1 MENVSRKP
9 KSDSKVIE
17 GLPAEGLPAEGLPTQ
32 GLPTLI
38 SFNEFLFSIR
48 KMNSYY
54 IETLGGFAYWL
65 KRTKGIARKASEQY
79 WKSCFA
85 EFLERK
91 L

>member
-17 GLPAEGLPAEGLPTQ
+17 GPTE

-48 KMNSYY
+48 KMNSHY